1 MKGWKNL
8 GKKSYNKKIYRIYNI
23 VNEFMINI
31 INIQVKIL
39 ILMYMQNKENKWN
52 FFCSK
57 FEDLQKCAA
66 MIGPSLKLPLCFNF
80 SEEFQMHTFHTVFF
94 SISLVPPNRSNVHSF
109 TQMKTLMNFK
119 CNRLLKFLN
128 FTVSGWNLFMQKM
141 LVNLR
146 SLFKSLRYLKIET
159 IHVFVCLTY
168 IMKVNRNS

>member
-1 MKGWKNL
+1 MKLFLLKIWRLTNVLLWLDLLSNCLSALTFLKN
-8 GKKSYNKKIYRIYNI
+8 
-23 VNEFMINI
+23 F
-31 INIQVKIL
+31 
-39 ILMYMQNKENKWN
+39 
-52 FFCSK
+52 
-57 FEDLQKCAA
+57 KC
-66 MIGPSLKLPLCFNF
+66 IPFIRF
-80 SEEFQMHTFHTVFF
+80 FF